1 MDISPEVL
9 CWIREGVSPSGFDS
23 CPDANATRRALC
35 EERCWSGEDVA
46 KGGGSRVRL
55 GTRRFGVGCS
65 SNTSWRRIARIS
77 DDHGW

>member
-65 SNTSWRRIARIS
+65 SNTSWSRIADIS
-77 DDHGW
+77 EAD